1 MSPDNPSIHS
11 YGTRAGQVGF
21 GRDMGATRA
30 LLGGDEPGQAIS
42 ATQAGLAEA
51 EMGLIDP
58 LRRYKLWRPV
68 RPHYVSV
75 QIKLMN
81 CFPLPLALQTGH
93 AAALLH
99 AWQSCACLS
108 DGMHGSCACRRSLQ
122 QVYLLA

>member
-1 MSPDNPSIHS
+1 MKGSRRYNLSPNNPSIPS

-30 LLGGDEPGQAIS
+30 LLGGDEPGQAIR

-68 RPHYVSV
+68 RHPKTMF
-75 QIKLMN
+75 Q
-81 CFPLPLALQTGH
+81 
-93 AAALLH
+93 
-99 AWQSCACLS
+99 
-108 DGMHGSCACRRSLQ
+108 CRSN
-122 QVYLLA
+122 